1 MRRGFLRL
9 QDGCR
14 IPNLRRVNS
23 LPFRRAVMGCM
34 LAVVW
39 ALEPAA
45 AQEITG
51 APVEVMIPFPP
62 EPARAKWES
71 ILVYELHVTNFTSVA
86 FRLDRVEI
94 LAENGAQAA
103 SL

>member
-1 MRRGFLRL
+1 VNFL
-9 QDGCR
+9 
-14 IPNLRRVNS
+14 S
-23 LPFRRAVMGCM
+23 FRRAVLLG
-34 LAVVW
+34 LVAVVW

-45 AQEITG
+45 AQEIAG

-62 EPARAKWES
+62 EPARGKFES

-94 LAENGAQAA
+94 LA
-103 SL
+103 